1 MREEHKEYLENRKRE
16 ALDAQSLME
25 DIAKRKKSQE
35 EKKTNGLVIIKA
47 IYGNLENDNEAIDVT
62 VVIQTLVNESRLTI
76 PGGHSKV

>member
-1 MREEHKEYLENRKRE
+1 
-16 ALDAQSLME
+16 ME

-47 IYGNLENDNEAIDVT
+47 IYGNLENDNEAINVT

>member
-47 IYGNLENDNEAIDVT
+47 SYGNLENDNEAIDVT

>member
-47 IYGNLENDNEAIDVT
+47 VYGNLENDNEAIDVT

>member
-1 MREEHKEYLENRKRE
+1 MENRKRE